1 MRQTTCERPIATVQK
16 FIEIVRYL
24 IHKVSLLAA
33 STILVK
39 RDFHYC
45 HSRVSKYVKI
55 GTLKRMALHPYPI

>member
-16 FIEIVRYL
+16 FIEN
-24 IHKVSLLAA
+24 LLAA

-45 HSRVSKYVKI
+45 QPRVSKNVKI
-55 GTLKRMALHPYPI
+55 GTLKLMVLHPYPI